1 MCSWSI
7 GLRYQEQLSQ
17 TIVCFLVAWSLF
29 KGLGIRGG
37 LAAMR
42 LVEIGTFWCI
52 SRLISGNYLTI
63 GRPLWQTGTKSSP
76 LSLRLWVDFIC
87 VLDSDAYQIWRDSLV
102 DVGGPLVQVEILFA
116 MIEALHFTLVT
127 RWVGRSFE
135 LEICELASASMYK
148 CMVQIVPFVF
158 EFFLWCK

>member
-63 GRPLWQTGTKSSP
+63 GRPLWQTGTKYSP

-87 VLDSDAYQIWRDSLV
+87 VLDPDAYQIWSDSLV
-102 DVGGPLVQVEILFA
+102 EVGPLVLWSKLYILVVVSNWSTF
-116 MIEALHFTLVT
+116 
-127 RWVGRSFE
+127 
-135 LEICELASASMYK
+135 EICELASVIV
-148 CMVQIVPFVF
+148 CTIFLVRIVPFVF
-158 EFFLWCK
+158 QSFWWCK